1 MKAPASRTAP
11 THLMRPPNSDALSDR
26 FKKFA
31 GLLSGEYKKRVPLKG
46 EAKAAGDNVWERPVY
61 NPARD
66 NR

>member
-11 THLMRPPNSDALSDR
+11 THLMRPSGNTTADAR
-26 FKKFA
+26 AAEVAKWKV
-31 GLLSGEYKKRVPLKG
+31 RVPLKG
-46 EAKAAGDNVWERPVY
+46 EATPPEGNLWQRPVY

>member
-1 MKAPASRTAP
+1 
-11 THLMRPPNSDALSDR
+11 MRPPNSDALSDG
-26 FKKFA
+26 FKKYA
-31 GLLSGEYKKRVPLKG
+31 GLLSGGYKKRVPLEG

>member
-1 MKAPASRTAP
+1 MKAPSSRTAP
-11 THLMRPPNSDALSDR
+11 AHEMRPPNKDALSDG

-46 EAKAAGDNVWERPVY
+46 EAKPPSNDLWLRPVY
-61 NPARD
+61 NTAGD

>member
-1 MKAPASRTAP
+1 
-11 THLMRPPNSDALSDR
+11 MRPPNSDALSDR

-31 GLLSGEYKKRVPLKG
+31 GLLSGKKRVPLKG
-46 EAKAAGDNVWERPVY
+46 EAKAAGDNVWLRPVY

>member
-11 THLMRPPNSDALSDR
+11 THLMRPPNKDAISKRVRDIVQWD
-26 FKKFA
+26 
-31 GLLSGEYKKRVPLKG
+31 GYEKRVPLKG

>member
-1 MKAPASRTAP
+1 MKKPSSRTAP
-11 THLMRPPNSDALSDR
+11 AHEMRPPNKDALSDG

-31 GLLSGEYKKRVPLKG
+31 GLLSGKKRVPLKG
-46 EAKAAGDNVWERPVY
+46 EATPPEGNLWLRPVY